1 MASTDIVIGVA
12 ASVSYFPI
20 LPRNPMKKHFHT
32 LGDWRRNVL
41 LLAAA
46 GSLGLT
52 LPACSSNDGNT
63 TDDNGADGSWGG
75 ESYSQGVVTEMTEVQ
90 PGQWKITAERPA
102 GKEEVAA
109 VLHHLD
115 GKVDTLQGQA
125 LQRQMQDYSRQNPEN
140 RAHGTGLMDV
150 LMWSGIGY
158 MAGRF
163 LTPNPGYYANPG
175 LLSRNQDWRS
185 TMARERERGSGFF
198 GRGFSGG
205 RRSPNSGISESR
217 STVRNSPRPSFR
229 SSAPAGRSSGF
240 GSRGG
245 FRGFGG

>member
-1 MASTDIVIGVA
+1 
-12 ASVSYFPI
+12 
-20 LPRNPMKKHFHT
+20 MKKHFHP
-32 LGDWRRNVL
+32 LGNWRRNVL

-46 GSLGLT
+46 GSLGLS
-52 LPACSSNDGNT
+52 LPACSGNDNG
-63 TDDNGADGSWGG
+63 TDDNGADASWDGQT
-75 ESYSQGVVTEMTEVQ
+75 YSQGVITEMTEVQ

-109 VLHHLD
+109 VLHHFD

-125 LQRQMQDYSRQNPEN
+125 LQRQMQDYSRANPEN
-140 RAHGTGLMDV
+140 RANGTGMMDV
-150 LMWSGIGY
+150 LMWSSIGY

-175 LLSRNQDWRS
+175 LLNNNQGWRANV
-185 TMARERERGSGFF
+185 ARERQNGRGFF

-205 RRSPNSGISESR
+205 RTSPTAGVQESR
-217 STVRNSPRPSFR
+217 STLRSSPRPSFR

>member
-1 MASTDIVIGVA
+1 
-12 ASVSYFPI
+12 
-20 LPRNPMKKHFHT
+20 MKKHFHS

-41 LLAAA
+41 LIAAA
-46 GSLGLT
+46 SSLGLAM
-52 LPACSSNDGNT
+52 PACSN
-63 TDDNGADGSWGG
+63 DNGNDTANQANGAEGSWGG
-75 ESYSQGVVTEMTEVQ
+75 ETYSQGVITEMTEIK
-90 PGQWKITAERPA
+90 PGEWKITAERPA

-109 VLHHLD
+109 VLHRFD
-115 GKVDTLQGQA
+115 GKTDTLQGQA

-140 RAHGTGLMDV
+140 RAQGSGMMDV
-150 LMWSGIGY
+150 LMWSGIGF

-175 LLSRNQDWRS
+175 ILQNNQGWRAN
-185 TMARERERGSGFF
+185 MANERQNQGRGFF
-198 GRGFSGG
+198 GRGFNRNTS
-205 RRSPNSGISESR
+205 SPNAGIQESR
-217 STVRNSPRPSFR
+217 STVRSAPRPSFR